1 VKLTAL
7 VTAASVLAMTG
18 TASGPAVAGPDGSMT
33 RGAGPD
39 PKRKVAVLEY
49 RSGSSALP
57 HIDKR
62 FAEILEK
69 RTSLKVMDADVA
81 RSELSRLDAD
91 VVACEGDGGCVA
103 RIGAKL
109 DVDEVLLVG
118 VTQFGDVI
126 LTLQRIDVA
135 DRKVTARIAETL
147 ATKSTPN
154 ENDLTGYLVRLMPPE
169 DFLRYGVI
177 HIAANLTGAL
187 VKVGGE
193 DKGTTPVPAIKV
205 KAPARYDL
213 RVTKDGY
220 IPFRASVDV
229 PPDGDIA
236 VKAELTP
243 EGEHVAWYGRWW
255 VATLAGVVVLGAVG
269 TGVWYGTRSPTEVP
283 VGGHSM

>member
-1 VKLTAL
+1 MRITAL
-7 VTAASVLAMTG
+7 VTAASVLAMAG
-18 TASGPAVAGPDGSMT
+18 TATGGV
-33 RGAGPD
+33 D

-69 RTSLKVMDADVA
+69 RTSLKVMDADEA
-81 RSELSRLDAD
+81 RASFARLDAD
-91 VVACEGDGGCVA
+91 VVACEGDGACVA
-103 RIGAKL
+103 RIGSKL
-109 DVDEVLLVG
+109 GVDEVLLVG

-135 DRKVTARIAETL
+135 EHRVSARIAETL

-154 ENDLTGYLVRLMPPE
+154 ENDLTGYLTRLMPPE
-169 DFLRYGVI
+169 DFLRFGVI
-177 HIAANLTGAL
+177 HIAANLDGAN
-187 VKVGGE
+187 VKVSGE

-220 IPFRASVDV
+220 IPFHASVDV

-236 VKAELTP
+236 VRADLVAQ
-243 EGEHVAWYGRWW
+243 GEHVAWYGRWG